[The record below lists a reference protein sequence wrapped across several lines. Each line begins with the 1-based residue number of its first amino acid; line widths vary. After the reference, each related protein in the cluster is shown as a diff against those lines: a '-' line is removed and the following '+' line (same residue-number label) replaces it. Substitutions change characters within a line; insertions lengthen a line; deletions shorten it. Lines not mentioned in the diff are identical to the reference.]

1 MFSCFHAAAKA
12 PTPMTAIQ
20 VQAPPLA
27 LDPATSS
34 NLLQTI
40 IDTTPYI
47 PNSSEAEKAAQRDSA
62 FALVAALDPR
72 DPVQAMIVAQ
82 LMATHHA
89 AIHAYRCA
97 ALPGV
102 PPALHLRYQGR
113 ATVLS
118 RLAGTR
124 LRELRRLQDAALKA
138 AARAT
143 AADPRAEAP
152 ATASGAQVRAAA
164 PAARPWFAAA
174 GQRRGS
180 SAPAKAATGTE
191 AVPSVEVREQLL
203 EKITARLA
211 AAGIAMAA

>member
-1 MFSCFHAAAKA
+1 
-12 PTPMTAIQ
+12 MTAIQ

-124 LRELRRLQDAALKA
+124 MRELRRLQDAALKA
-138 AARAT
+138 AATAT
-143 AADPRAEAP
+143 AAGPRAAQAP
-152 ATASGAQVRAAA
+152 VSAPDAKVRTAA
-164 PAARPWFAAA
+164 PAARPWFATA

-180 SAPAKAATGTE
+180 AAPVNAATGTD
-191 AVPSVEVREQLL
+191 AGPGDAAIDQMLAEV
-203 EKITARLA
+203 TGCLA
-211 AAGIAMAA
+211 AAGIAKAA